1 MPLISD
7 SIGRVLGKRYRLLS
21 ALGTGASAHVFLAE
35 DVSLQRH
42 VAVKVLQPGLAT
54 DDAFLKRFRAEA
66 RSVASLNHPHVLRV
80 FDWGEDTD
88 GPYLVLEYL
97 GGGSLRDLL
106 DRDVRLTHSQVAV
119 LGTEV
124 AQGLAYAHARG
135 LVHRDIKPANLLFDE
150 EGRVRVADFG
160 VARALAEAAWTEPAG
175 AMVGTARYISP
186 EAAEGHPVD
195 GRADVYSLALVL
207 YEAVTGTVP
216 FVTDTTMG
224 TLAARIGQP
233 LPHDPLLG
241 PLDDVL
247 ARAAAPDVAARLDAA
262 GLAARLGALA
272 AALPSPAP
280 LPLVMPRLEEAA
292 PINGFRAPAVDELA
306 SGETMVVGG
315 MNGAGVVA
323 GAAAVAAGAGA
334 AGTEVLLPGETTTVN
349 GAPIGTKAGPGELF
363 NDDPSGPGRESEAS
377 RSKRAAPFVAPLRNR
392 YRRRMAWIIGAV
404 IAALVLVLALVGVFA
419 SGVLTPSHEVPNL
432 VGLPVAQARADVTNL
447 HLTFKEEAPVK
458 STSVPAGV
466 VVSQHPA
473 YKTSLKEGSTVTV
486 VPSAGPPDVAVPS
499 LTGMTCA
506 QAATALDGAHLKA
519 NCTPG
524 QYDNTVPSTV
534 IISWSYGST
543 QNPATAPYGSTI
555 TIVPSLGHQPATV
568 PNIPSS
574 YTFSQAQAA
583 LQAVGLQA
591 TQANASSTTVPAGNV
606 ISTNP
611 APGAQAPYGST
622 VTVTISTGPPT
633 TTVPNVLGMTVA
645 QAEAT
650 LQQAGL
656 TVSGVSGDPTH
667 PVKGTQ
673 PPTNA
678 TVPTGSGVTLL
689 TK

>member
-54 DDAFLKRFRAEA
+54 DEAFLKRFRAEA

-106 DRDVRLTHSQVAV
+106 DRGSLLSHSQAAV

-186 EAAEGHPVD
+186 EAAEGKHVD

-233 LPHDPLLG
+233 LPHDPALG

-262 GLAARLGALA
+262 GLSARLGALA

-280 LPLVMPRLEEAA
+280 LPLVIPHLEATS
-292 PINGFRAPAVDELA
+292 PISGFRAPGVPELTETGMA
-306 SGETMVVGG
+306 STASTVSTTSTSTSTSSTAI
-315 MNGAGVVA
+315 GAPLVA
-323 GAAAVAAGAGA
+323 GAPV
-334 AGTEVLLPGETTTVN
+334 
-349 GAPIGTKAGPGELF
+349 GTKAGPGEIF
-363 NDDPSGPGRESEAS
+363 DAEPYGG
-377 RSKRAAPFVAPLRNR
+377 
-392 YRRRMAWIIGAV
+392 RRRGGGGGGGGGTSPAGTGHRRRTWWIVAAIALAV
-404 IAALVLVLALVGVFA
+404 IVVGGLVAAFEAKVF
-419 SGVLTPSHEVPNL
+419 TPSHPTPALINL
-432 VGLPVAQARADVTNL
+432 PLSQARVDVAKVHMT
-447 HLTFKEEAPVK
+447 LTLGAPVK
-458 STSVPAGV
+458 SITVGAGD
-466 VVSQHPA
+466 VVSQSP
-473 YKTSLKEGSTVTV
+473 KPGTSLKEGSTVRV
-486 VPSAGPPDVAVPS
+486 VLSGGKPDVTVPP
-499 LTGMTCA
+499 LANMTCA
-506 QAATALDGAHLKA
+506 QAATALQAAHFLSVCAPGAYNDTIPAGVLDLWSIGA
-519 NCTPG
+519 TP
-524 QYDNTVPSTV
+524 NPSK
-534 IISWSYGST
+534 
-543 QNPATAPYGSTI
+543 APYGSTI
-555 TIVPSLGHQPATV
+555 TLVPSLGHSPATV
-568 PNIPSS
+568 PNIPQT
-574 YTFSQAQAA
+574 YTFAQAQAA
-583 LQAVGLQA
+583 LQAVGLTA
-591 TQANASSTTVPAGNV
+591 TQNPQSSPTVPSGDV

-611 APGAQAPYGST
+611 ASGAQAPYGSS
-622 VTVTISTGPPT
+622 VTVNISTGPPT
-633 TTVPNVLGMTVA
+633 TTVPNVIQDTVS
-645 QAEAT
+645 QATST

-656 TVSGVSGDPTH
+656 SVSGVSGDPSNK
-667 PVKGTQ
+667 VVGTQ
-673 PPTNA
+673 PSVGS
-678 TVPTGSGVTLL
+678 TVPTGSSIQLFTH
-689 TK
+689 